1 MPESLRT
8 WLTDA
13 SSAATNPGVVIMDMT
28 SNRPYLIRAFYDWI
42 VDNGCTPNLVVDAL
56 VRGVEVPQSY
66 VADGQIVLN
75 IAPRAVTR
83 FAMDNDGISF
93 NARFGGLPTE
103 IKIPSGA
110 VIGIYA
116 RENGQGMAFKAD
128 ENPEPPPTVG
138 SPPSAGGDTKRR
150 LRVVK

>member
-1 MPESLRT
+1 
-8 WLTDA
+8 
-13 SSAATNPGVVIMDMT
+13 MT

-56 VRGVEVPQSY
+56 IQGVEVPQSH
-66 VADGQIVLN
+66 VTDGQIVLN

-93 NARFGGLPTE
+93 NTRFGGLPTD
-103 IKIPSGA
+103 IKIPVGA
-110 VIGIYA
+110 VMGIYA
-116 RENGQGMAFKAD
+116 RENGQGMAFKVD
-128 ENPEPPPTVG
+128 ENPPP
-138 SPPSAGGDTKRR
+138 PPSAGSPSSAGDTKRR

>member
-93 NARFGGLPTE
+93 NTRFGGLPTDV
-103 IKIPSGA
+103 KIPSGA

-116 RENGQGMAFKAD
+116 RENGQGMAFQAD
-128 ENPEPPPTVG
+128 ENPEPPPAVG
-138 SPPSAGGDTKRR
+138 SPPVTGGDTKRR